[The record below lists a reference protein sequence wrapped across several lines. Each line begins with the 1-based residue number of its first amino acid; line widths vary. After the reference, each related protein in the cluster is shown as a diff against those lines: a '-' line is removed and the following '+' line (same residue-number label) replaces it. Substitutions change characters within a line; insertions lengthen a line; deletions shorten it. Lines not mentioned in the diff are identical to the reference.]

1 MNRLN
6 RRGFLRTG
14 EKIRWDAAGE
24 RVTNSSRA
32 NALLTRRYCAPWVL
46 PGMEA

>member
-24 RVTNSSRA
+24 RVTNSPRA
-32 NALLTRRYCAPWVL
+32 DSLLTRRCRDPWVL